1 MRKSTFRWLAIVLA
15 SVVYLGMAACSG
27 ENQADAE
34 GAGESVAASEEAGEH
49 AAAESGGVEG
59 SEVEASGEHARSESG
74 GEHGEGGEGGERR
87 EGREGGEHARSE
99 GGGEHGEGGEEG
111 EHGEGGEG
119 EGEESGEYIG
129 SGDTWDTT
137 RRGARLVLAF
147 DPASGAFVGSVQNT
161 TSARLCAVRVEVHLS
176 TGTELGPTERTDVD
190 PGQTIEVRL
199 PASGEAFDA
208 WTAHPELSPC
218 GGL

>member
-1 MRKSTFRWLAIVLA
+1 MRQPIHRWLAIVLA
-15 SVVYLGMAACSG
+15 SVVYLGMVACSG
-27 ENQADAE
+27 ETDATAE
-34 GAGESVAASEEAGEH
+34 GAGESGAASEEAGEH
-49 AAAESGGVEG
+49 AAAESAN
-59 SEVEASGEHARSESG
+59 VEAGGEHARSEGG
-74 GEHGEGGEGGERR
+74 GEHGEGG
-87 EGREGGEHARSE
+87 EGGEHARSE

-119 EGEESGEYIG
+119 EESGEYIG
-129 SGDTWDTT
+129 SEDTWDAT

-147 DPASGAFVGSVQNT
+147 DPASDAFVGSVQNT

-199 PASGEAFDA
+199 PASGEAFET
-208 WTAHPELSPC
+208 WTTHPELSPC
-218 GGL
+218 GSL